1 MMPAWLSN
9 ICSPGFALKRGE
21 RADSERGTIM
31 WLVIKRLSLGVTLIL
46 LMSGVLLVS
55 DWSQRKAGAGRV
67 PRVAV
72 LQYSSQPVLMECV
85 EGVLNGFSQS
95 GFVAGQTIT
104 IQQYN
109 AEGDMATVNMIAR
122 QITTGEFDMVVTIST
137 PAMQAMA
144 NANREGKV
152 VHVFGL
158 VGDPFGAG
166 VGINR
171 DDPLDHPKHLVGF
184 ATLVPVIDV
193 FRVARAL
200 FPGLKSVGV
209 VWNAGESNSQLYTQK
224 AREAS
229 RELGINLIE
238 ATVENSSAVAEAVS
252 SVISRGV
259 QAIWVGGDNTVLLA
273 LDSVIAAARK
283 ARIPVFTVSPTDP
296 RRGTLFDLGANFHE
310 LGRMTGELAV
320 QVLRGTDPAAIPIA
334 EVAPQKLVI
343 NTLALNGLKDAWRV
357 PDEILA
363 RADIVVDQ
371 AGVHKKAER

>member
-1 MMPAWLSN
+1 
-9 ICSPGFALKRGE
+9 
-21 RADSERGTIM
+21 
-31 WLVIKRLSLGVTLIL
+31 
-46 LMSGVLLVS
+46 MSGVLLVS